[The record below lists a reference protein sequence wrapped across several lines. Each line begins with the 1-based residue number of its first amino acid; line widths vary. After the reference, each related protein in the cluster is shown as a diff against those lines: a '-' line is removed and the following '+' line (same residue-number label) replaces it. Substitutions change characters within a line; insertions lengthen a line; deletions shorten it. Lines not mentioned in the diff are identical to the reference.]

1 MADSSQVPRIR
12 HANPRDAGAIAG
24 LYCQV
29 YPAAVRPGDGYPFPQ
44 FMDSDWIARALCT
57 EELHWLVAE
66 AGGELIA
73 CLGAAPDIGMDDTDD
88 RVAELT
94 GLIVAE
100 AWRRRGVART
110 LMQSMCEYLDP
121 RAFFVLAE
129 TRTANPGG
137 WKVVK
142 RAGFIPIG
150 FEPAAHKVL
159 GKHEAMLVMGKISP
173 RAATQR
179 KLGYETSRAVHG
191 LGRVCLRR
199 LKLGTGKPADIT
211 AYPVKAA
218 FRSRRITSQDAVLE
232 LEGFHFR
239 TTSEDIASLR
249 RPGGSHDSG
258 VVGLRRLEGVDP
270 MGSRFVNRCFVASSR
285 GSELGIARVSV
296 DLEDLR
302 ARVLYLETSFN
313 GLQGLFLARIIEAL
327 KGDQALKGL
336 VTVVVDVRADFP
348 ALHGS
353 LESLGFFP
361 TVFYPALIEGHSG
374 RIDAVQFTHMF
385 PDASRWRWE
394 RSLDLDTDGLEVM
407 KTVRAIVQAVA
418 E

>member
-1 MADSSQVPRIR
+1 M
-12 HANPRDAGAIAG
+12 
-24 LYCQV
+24 
-29 YPAAVRPGDGYPFPQ
+29 
-44 FMDSDWIARALCT
+44 
-57 EELHWLVAE
+57 
-66 AGGELIA
+66 
-73 CLGAAPDIGMDDTDD
+73 
-88 RVAELT
+88 
-94 GLIVAE
+94 
-100 AWRRRGVART
+100 
-110 LMQSMCEYLDP
+110 
-121 RAFFVLAE
+121 
-129 TRTANPGG
+129 
-137 WKVVK
+137 
-142 RAGFIPIG
+142 
-150 FEPAAHKVL
+150 
-159 GKHEAMLVMGKISP
+159 
-173 RAATQR
+173 
-179 KLGYETSRAVHG
+179 
-191 LGRVCLRR
+191 
-199 LKLGTGKPADIT
+199 
-211 AYPVKAA
+211 
-218 FRSRRITSQDAVLE
+218 
-232 LEGFHFR
+232 
-239 TTSEDIASLR
+239 
-249 RPGGSHDSG
+249 
-258 VVGLRRLEGVDP
+258 
-270 MGSRFVNRCFVASSR
+270 
-285 GSELGIARVSV
+285 GIARVSV